1 MKIPEKKTIFLT
13 ELIREF
19 VDVFIY
25 SISKKS
31 QWDPL
36 TLRPEFEDDE
46 VEVVPHSHIA
56 LMDEPGNVNLD
67 DNEDEEQLN
76 NPEDVW
82 ESFNEVVQEAVA
94 NEEMLLLEQEGQVN
108 KGDDKEEDND
118 GGDEDMLDDMD
129 GDDNAGGAEAA
140 QPKKRRRRFKQ
151 LPAEQWGCFTIARR
165 TKDAGDGN
173 LILSFECRCPF
184 PRKK

>member
-1 MKIPEKKTIFLT
+1 M
-13 ELIREF
+13 
-19 VDVFIY
+19 
-25 SISKKS
+25 
-31 QWDPL
+31 
-36 TLRPEFEDDE
+36 
-46 VEVVPHSHIA
+46 VPHSHIA

-118 GGDEDMLDDMD
+118 GGDEDITRVSSD
-129 GDDNAGGAEAA
+129 GACELKWNHLISGAPIGAFEI
-140 QPKKRRRRFKQ
+140 QVVPLNFRRADRRV
-151 LPAEQWGCFTIARR
+151 R
-165 TKDAGDGN
+165 N
-173 LILSFECRCPF
+173 
-184 PRKK
+184 